1 MALAII
7 TTALTELGEGFET
20 LSPLLGAAGGAAAG
34 IAGIVAIA
42 AGIVKVIDEVKK
54 EEQDKI
60 RAANYVTRIN
70 NELRNLITAVL
81 NKKTTTIDKAKQDLA
96 RLFYSDE
103 MDSIDKILINYDSLT
118 NEYLDLLNKLQTSY
132 LNGKL
137 LVSTDFG
144 TVINSNA
151 NPEGA
156 ESTEKQKAQK
166 IATELKD
173 LGIIRTDAIK
183 RNPFREFITFTFPY
197 TEGVVD
203 ISQNIDMINKLNDII
218 PQIPG
223 IIDYYF
229 TQTLAILLT
238 TGIISPTAPA
248 RLLPP
253 AALSTPSENIDL
265 ETLTDEEIDFLIQL
279 GLISRTRTATKSIE
293 PDDNKNWRR
302 KRFKPKEIRKSQIPK
317 GKIKRISARVGS
329 YSKWIERITFEFP
342 ERQSITSDGKGTM
355 KFWLKSGTVIRKVR
369 VKRGTFSVIAMW
381 SLGSSFGTGY
391 RYWSQFNKKAIVNRE
406 KVISWFIP
414 LINQRDREIAIPLE
428 INENDIKYY

>member
-42 AGIVKVIDEVKK
+42 EGIVKIIDVIKK

-132 LNGKL
+132 VNGKL
-137 LVSTDFG
+137 LG
-144 TVINSNA
+144 TSEAGNVLNA
-151 NPEGA
+151 NGNPLGD
-156 ESTEKQKAQK
+156 ESVEIQKGQK

-173 LGIIRTDAIK
+173 LGIIRTDAIGK
-183 RNPFREFITFTFPY
+183 ITGRGFIFITFPY

-329 YSKWIERITFEFP
+329 YSK
-342 ERQSITSDGKGTM
+342 
-355 KFWLKSGTVIRKVR
+355 
-369 VKRGTFSVIAMW
+369 
-381 SLGSSFGTGY
+381 
-391 RYWSQFNKKAIVNRE
+391 
-406 KVISWFIP
+406 
-414 LINQRDREIAIPLE
+414 
-428 INENDIKYY
+428 